1 VPARPLEHASDSDE
15 RVLSVLTD
23 GHVEIIGRIV
33 PSSNLALLVQVGTGD
48 DALPAV
54 YKPLSGERPL
64 WDFEP
69 GLHRNEAAAYVLSDW
84 LGWDLVPPTIIRED
98 APVGVGSI
106 QLYIDSDPSDHYFTL
121 YDRAP
126 ETRAQLR
133 ALAAFDV
140 VANNAD
146 RKSGHVLR
154 GTDGRIKGIDQ
165 GLCFAAEDKLRTVV
179 WDFAGEPVPPEVLG
193 VIAPLLNDLPPGLD
207 ELITVSEIE
216 ALQSRVRRLLR
227 TGVYPTDRSGRR
239 VPWPLV

>member
-1 VPARPLEHASDSDE
+1 MPARPLDNTSDSDE
-15 RVLSVLTD
+15 RVLSVLAE
-23 GHVEIIGRIV
+23 GAVELVGRIV
-33 PSSNLALLVQVGTGD
+33 PRSNLALLVEVGTGVE
-48 DALPAV
+48 ALAAV
-54 YKPLSGERPL
+54 YKPQIGERPL

-84 LGWDLVPPTIIRED
+84 LGWDLVPPTIVRYD
-98 APVGVGSI
+98 APAGVGSL
-106 QLYIDSDPSDHYFTL
+106 QAYIDSDPSEHYFTL

-154 GTDGRIKGIDQ
+154 DPDGRIKGIDH
-165 GLCFAAEDKLRTVV
+165 GLCFAADDKLRTVV
-179 WDFAGEPVPPEVLG
+179 WDFAGEPVPPDLLARLG
-193 VIAPLLNDLPPGLD
+193 CLLKDLPPGLD
-207 ELITVSEIE
+207 ELITVTEVE
-216 ALQSRVRRLLR
+216 ALQGRVQRLLR
-227 TGVYPTDRSGRR
+227 TGVYPTDYSGRR

>member
-98 APVGVGSI
+98 AGG
-106 QLYIDSDPSDHYFTL
+106 
-121 YDRAP
+121 
-126 ETRAQLR
+126 
-133 ALAAFDV
+133 
-140 VANNAD
+140 
-146 RKSGHVLR
+146 
-154 GTDGRIKGIDQ
+154 
-165 GLCFAAEDKLRTVV
+165 
-179 WDFAGEPVPPEVLG
+179 
-193 VIAPLLNDLPPGLD
+193 
-207 ELITVSEIE
+207 
-216 ALQSRVRRLLR
+216 
-227 TGVYPTDRSGRR
+227 RSGRSGLHPAVHR
-239 VPWPLV
+239 LRPV

>member
-1 VPARPLEHASDSDE
+1 MPARPLDNTSDSDE
-15 RVLSVLTD
+15 RVLGVLAE
-23 GHVEIIGRIV
+23 GAVEIVGRIV
-33 PSSNLALLVQVGTGD
+33 PSSNLALLVEVGTGV
-48 DALPAV
+48 DALAAV
-54 YKPLSGERPL
+54 YKPLIGERPL

-84 LGWDLVPPTIIRED
+84 LGWDLVPPTIVRYD
-98 APVGVGSI
+98 APAGVGSL
-106 QLYIDSDPSDHYFTL
+106 QAYIDSDPSEHYFTL

-154 GTDGRIKGIDQ
+154 DADGRIKGIDH
-165 GLCFAAEDKLRTVV
+165 GLCFAADDKLRTVV
-179 WDFAGEPVPPEVLG
+179 WDFAGEPVPPDLLARLG
-193 VIAPLLNDLPPGLD
+193 CLLKDLPPGLD
-207 ELITVSEIE
+207 ELITVTEVE
-216 ALQSRVRRLLR
+216 ALQGRVQRLLR
-227 TGVYPTDRSGRR
+227 TGVYPTDHSGRR

>member
-1 VPARPLEHASDSDE
+1 MPARPLDNTSDADE
-15 RVLSVLTD
+15 RVLRVLAD
-23 GHVEIIGRIV
+23 GAVEIVGRIV
-33 PSSNLALLVQVGTGD
+33 PSSNLALLVEVGTGE
-48 DALPAV
+48 DALAAV
-54 YKPLSGERPL
+54 YKPLTGERPL

-84 LGWDLVPPTIIRED
+84 LGWDLVPPTVVRYD
-98 APVGVGSI
+98 APAGVGSL
-106 QLYIDSDPSDHYFTL
+106 QAYIDSDPSEHYFTL

-154 GTDGRIKGIDQ
+154 DADGRIKGIDH
-165 GLCFAAEDKLRTVV
+165 GLCFAADDKLRTVI
-179 WDFAGEPVPPEVLG
+179 WDFAGEPVPPDLLARLG
-193 VIAPLLNDLPPGLD
+193 CLLKDLPPGLD
-207 ELITVSEIE
+207 ELITVTEVE
-216 ALQSRVRRLLR
+216 ALQLRVQRLLR
-227 TGVYPTDRSGRR
+227 TGVYPTDHSGRR